1 MESSISLNFKN
12 NNILP
17 SLYGEKNAN
26 ITFIEKLLGISISSR
41 GNYLSITGNEDSINV
56 AAQLLESMYSKV
68 EKGTTRFSPE
78 DIKALVDKI
87 NSNTNDLSSS
97 NVQLTQ
103 TVIKTKR
110 KNIFPY
116 NDSQARY
123 IKTFQEKDIVFG
135 IGVAGTGKTYLAV
148 AEAVNL
154 FIEKKVARIILTR
167 PAVEAGEKLGFLP
180 GDLKEKID
188 PYLQPLYD
196 ALYEMLPSE
205 NIERYIATKEIQ
217 IAPLAFMRGRTLN
230 NAFVI
235 LDEAQNATITQ
246 MKMFLTRLGMGSKMA
261 ITGDLSQIDLPPST
275 PSGLIDSIEKL
286 KHLNE
291 IGIVKFESKD
301 VVRHQL
307 VAKIVDAYERP
318 A

>member
-1 MESSISLNFKN
+1 MESSLSLNFKN
-12 NNILP
+12 NNLLP

-26 ITFIEKLLGISISSR
+26 LSFIEKLLAIKISSR
-41 GNYLSITGNEDSINV
+41 GNYISITGDEDSINV
-56 AAQLLESMYSKV
+56 AAQLLESMYSKL
-68 EKGTTRFSPE
+68 EKGATRISQE
-78 DIKALVDKI
+78 DIKAIIDRI
-87 NSNTNDLSSS
+87 NSNTNELSSS
-97 NVQLTQ
+97 EVQLTQ
-103 TVIKTKR
+103 TVIRTKL

-116 NDSQARY
+116 TDNQQRY
-123 IKTFQEKDIVFG
+123 MKSFKEKDIVFG

-148 AEAVNL
+148 AEAVSL
-154 FIEKKVARIILTR
+154 FIEKKVSRIILTR

-180 GDLKEKID
+180 GDLKEKVD

-196 ALYEMLPSE
+196 ALYDMLPPE
-205 NIERYIATKEIQ
+205 NIERYLATKEIQ

-246 MKMFLTRLGMGSKMA
+246 MKMFLTRLGVGSKMA
-261 ITGDLSQIDLPPST
+261 ITGDLSQIDLPPSV
-275 PSGLIDSIEKL
+275 PSGLIDAIEKL

-291 IGIVKFESKD
+291 IGIVRFEPKD

-307 VAKIVDAYERP
+307 VARIVEAYER
-318 A
+318 AL